1 MSTNFLKYYGS
12 ELEDNKIAE
21 FKSIDGKIEKL
32 EYKTIADSAYDQ
44 TFKRLFSW
52 NLIIDD
58 VKGEERLRSLLN
70 SFFFPNVD
78 ENGYKIKEVIEIRN
92 EKEYLGSENAG
103 GKLSFDVTCRCIC
116 WKGERK
122 EEGEE
127 GEEGIFDVEMQTSY
141 ESDFVVQLLEYG
153 FDLRYDGIKIKKD
166 ENKQDQNGEEN
177 KKEKQKKDKKK
188 KKEKKRKPVKLLSF
202 LNYDNY
208 DTNNFNHQS
217 YKTVIKLQDP
227 SGNIIGTLDNPPV
240 EVYAI
245 NLPYEIKKLSNNEP
259 LIFNKKIL
267 DKSGVEWIKLLGLR
281 HWATRDEHLLYH
293 KYIIPKNTGDSNN
306 VIQSAIRILEMIN
319 ERDLKEFIKNEA
331 IFLGQ
336 IKGAEEKG
344 DKERKYKVCEKMLKN
359 NEDMERIVMYTE
371 LTIEEITQYQE
382 YLKRRRLN

>member
-1 MSTNFLKYYGS
+1 M
-12 ELEDNKIAE
+12 
-21 FKSIDGKIEKL
+21 EK
-32 EYKTIADSAYDQ
+32 
-44 TFKRLFSW
+44 
-52 NLIIDD
+52 
-58 VKGEERLRSLLN
+58 
-70 SFFFPNVD
+70 
-78 ENGYKIKEVIEIRN
+78 KIK
-92 EKEYLGSENAG
+92 
-103 GKLSFDVTCRCIC
+103 
-116 WKGERK
+116 RK
-122 EEGEE
+122 
-127 GEEGIFDVEMQTSY
+127 
-141 ESDFVVQLLEYG
+141 
-153 FDLRYDGIKIKKD
+153 
-166 ENKQDQNGEEN
+166 N
-177 KKEKQKKDKKK
+177 KKKIKK

-319 ERDLKEFIKNEA
+319 ERDLKEFIKNKT

-344 DKERKYKVCEKMLKN
+344 MEKGMEEGDKKRKYK
-359 NEDMERIVMYTE
+359 I
-371 LTIEEITQYQE
+371 
-382 YLKRRRLN
+382 YL

>member
-58 VKGEERLRSLLN
+58 IKGEERLRSLLN

-141 ESDFVVQLLEYG
+141 ESDFVVRLLEYG
-153 FDLRYDGIKIKKD
+153 FGLRYDGIKIKKD

-188 KKEKKRKPVKLLSF
+188 
-202 LNYDNY
+202 
-208 DTNNFNHQS
+208 
-217 YKTVIKLQDP
+217 
-227 SGNIIGTLDNPPV
+227 
-240 EVYAI
+240 
-245 NLPYEIKKLSNNEP
+245 
-259 LIFNKKIL
+259 
-267 DKSGVEWIKLLGLR
+267 
-281 HWATRDEHLLYH
+281 
-293 KYIIPKNTGDSNN
+293 
-306 VIQSAIRILEMIN
+306 
-319 ERDLKEFIKNEA
+319 
-331 IFLGQ
+331 
-336 IKGAEEKG
+336 
-344 DKERKYKVCEKMLKN
+344 ERKKKKTC
-359 NEDMERIVMYTE
+359 
-371 LTIEEITQYQE
+371 
-382 YLKRRRLN
+382 

>member
-21 FKSIDGKIEKL
+21 FKTIDGKTEKL
-32 EYKTIADSAYDQ
+32 EFKTIADSAYDQ
-44 TFKRLFSW
+44 TFKILFSW

-58 VKGEERLRSLLN
+58 IKGEERLRSLLN

-92 EKEYLGSENAG
+92 EKEYLGSEIAG

-127 GEEGIFDVEMQTSY
+127 EEEEGIFDVEMQTSY
-141 ESDFVVQLLEYG
+141 ESDFVVRLLEYG

-177 KKEKQKKDKKK
+177 KREKQKKDKKKK

-208 DTNNFNHQS
+208 DTNNINHQS
-217 YKTVIKLQDP
+217 YKTVIKLQDS
-227 SGNIIGTLDNPPV
+227 SGNIIGTLDNPSV
-240 EVYAI
+240 EVYVI

-281 HWATRDEHLLYH
+281 HW
-293 KYIIPKNTGDSNN
+293 
-306 VIQSAIRILEMIN
+306 
-319 ERDLKEFIKNEA
+319 
-331 IFLGQ
+331 
-336 IKGAEEKG
+336 EEKG
-344 DKERKYKVCEKMLKN
+344 MEKGMEEGDKKRKYKIYL
-359 NEDMERIVMYTE
+359 YTE

>member
-122 EEGEE
+122 EGEE

-141 ESDFVVQLLEYG
+141 ESDFVVRLLEYG
-153 FDLRYDGIKIKKD
+153 FGLRYDGIKIKED
-166 ENKQDQNGEEN
+166 ENKQDQNEEEN
-177 KKEKQKKDKKK
+177 KEEKQKKDKKK
-188 KKEKKRKPVKLLSF
+188 RKKKKENL
-202 LNYDNY
+202 
-208 DTNNFNHQS
+208 
-217 YKTVIKLQDP
+217 
-227 SGNIIGTLDNPPV
+227 GNIIGTLDNPPV

>member
-21 FKSIDGKIEKL
+21 FKSNDGKTEKL

-58 VKGEERLRSLLN
+58 IKGEERLRSLLN

-92 EKEYLGSENAG
+92 EKEYLDSENAG

-141 ESDFVVQLLEYG
+141 ESDFVVRLLEYG
-153 FDLRYDGIKIKKD
+153 FGLRYDGIKIKED
-166 ENKQDQNGEEN
+166 ENKQDQNEEEN
-177 KKEKQKKDKKK
+177 KEEKQKKDKKK

-208 DTNNFNHQS
+208 DTNNFF
-217 YKTVIKLQDP
+217 ILF
-227 SGNIIGTLDNPPV
+227 I
-240 EVYAI
+240 YAK
-245 NLPYEIKKLSNNEP
+245 P
-259 LIFNKKIL
+259 F
-267 DKSGVEWIKLLGLR
+267 
-281 HWATRDEHLLYH
+281 
-293 KYIIPKNTGDSNN
+293 
-306 VIQSAIRILEMIN
+306 
-319 ERDLKEFIKNEA
+319 F
-331 IFLGQ
+331 FF
-336 IKGAEEKG
+336 
-344 DKERKYKVCEKMLKN
+344 
-359 NEDMERIVMYTE
+359 
-371 LTIEEITQYQE
+371 
-382 YLKRRRLN
+382 